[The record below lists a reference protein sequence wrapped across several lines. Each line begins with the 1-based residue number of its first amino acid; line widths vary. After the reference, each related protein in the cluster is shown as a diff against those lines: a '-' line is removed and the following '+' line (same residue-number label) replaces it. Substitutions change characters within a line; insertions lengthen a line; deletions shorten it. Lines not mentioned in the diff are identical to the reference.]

1 MTSAASGA
9 LAVTKVLNT
18 LARDD
23 RGRLLSALIA
33 RLNDFSLA
41 EEALQEAMIS
51 AVSHWGRAG
60 IPSSPM
66 GWLLQVAYRK
76 AIDRVRQNKAQARLA
91 QELVPLSFET
101 SSADEPDMIPDER
114 LRLIF
119 TCCHPAIEPKSQ
131 IALTLRTVGGLS
143 TQDIARAFLDNE
155 ATMGQR
161 LSRAKA
167 KIAAARIP
175 FAVPDPEEWPQRLSA
190 VLSVIYL
197 IFNEGYSAD
206 QTGTRNLAD
215 EAIWLGRI
223 LNQLRPEDPE
233 IEGIVAL
240 MLLSHARRRARADS
254 NGVTIA
260 LSQQDRSLWDRQ
272 AISEG
277 IGLVETALSR
287 KRLGPFQIKAAIS
300 ACHCEGDSSDWAQIA
315 ALYETL
321 MMFEPTAIV
330 RLNRAIAI
338 SEAGSLE
345 QGLAELEALANE
357 LGAYQPFHAARAD
370 LLSRMGRRGDA
381 KAAYGAAIRMA
392 QSRAD
397 ILFLEGRRDALGH

>member
-9 LAVTKVLNT
+9 LAVTKVLNN
-18 LARDD
+18 LARED

-33 RLNDFSLA
+33 RVSDFSLA

-91 QELVPLSFET
+91 KELVPLSSET
-101 SSADEPDMIPDER
+101 SSEDEPDMIPDER

-131 IALTLRTVGGLS
+131 VALTLRTIGGLS

-175 FAVPDPEEWPQRLSA
+175 FSVPDPEEWPQRLSA
-190 VLSVIYL
+190 VLAVLYL

-206 QTGTRNLAD
+206 QTSTRNLAD
-215 EAIWLGRI
+215 EAIWLGRV
-223 LNQLRPEDPE
+223 LNQLRPDDPE
-233 IEGIVAL
+233 IEGILAL
-240 MLLSHARRRARADS
+240 MLLSHARRNARSDS
-254 NGVTIA
+254 NGVTIS
-260 LSQQDRSLWDRQ
+260 LSKQDRTLWDRN
-272 AISEG
+272 AINEG

-300 ACHCEGDSSDWAQIA
+300 ACHCEGDCSDWAQIA
-315 ALYETL
+315 ALYDL
-321 MMFEPTAIV
+321 LLNFEPTAIV

-338 SEAGSLE
+338 AEAGALE
-345 QGLAELEALANE
+345 QGLAELEAVADDLKE
-357 LGAYQPFHAARAD
+357 YQPFYAARAD
-370 LLSRMGRRGDA
+370 LLSRIGRMDDA
-381 KAAYGAAIRMA
+381 RAAYGHAIRMA

-397 ILFLEGRRDALGH
+397 ILFLEGRRDALEH